1 VATSSSDRPAATVRD
16 ELLMRPA
23 DDPAIEEAERLLRRL
38 PGCASPED
46 AAHLAAHELPAL
58 VGADWATFTP
68 ASAYTGNAADQPHGH
83 VASAALADRCVY
95 SQGQPPT
102 VAAVPVWA
110 DGAPAGVILLGRAQG
125 LCTPQLR
132 MAALVAEHAGAVAAS
147 IQLARTA

>member
-1 VATSSSDRPAATVRD
+1 MATSSSDRPASTVRD
-16 ELLMRPA
+16 ELLTRPA

-68 ASAYTGNAADQPHGH
+68 ASAYRDNPADRPHGH
-83 VASAALADRCVY
+83 VAAAALAYACVY

-102 VAAVPVWA
+102 VAAIPVRVG
-110 DGAPAGVILLGRAQG
+110 GAPAGVILLGRAQG

-132 MAALVAEHAGAVAAS
+132 MAALVAEHAGAVVAS
-147 IQLARTA
+147 MQLARTA

>member
-1 VATSSSDRPAATVRD
+1 VATSSSDRPAVTVRD

-38 PGCASPED
+38 PGCASAED

-147 IQLARTA
+147 VQLARTA

>member
-1 VATSSSDRPAATVRD
+1 MATSSSRPAATVRD

-23 DDPAIEEAERLLRRL
+23 DDPSIEQAENLLRRL
-38 PGCASPED
+38 PGCESAED

-58 VGADWATFTP
+58 IGADWAVFTP
-68 ASAYTGNAADQPHGH
+68 ASAYARNPIDQPHGH
-83 VASAALADRCVY
+83 VAAAALADRCVY
-95 SQGQPPT
+95 SQGEPPT

-132 MAALVAEHAGAVAAS
+132 MAALVAEHAGAVVAS
-147 IQLARTA
+147 IPLARTA